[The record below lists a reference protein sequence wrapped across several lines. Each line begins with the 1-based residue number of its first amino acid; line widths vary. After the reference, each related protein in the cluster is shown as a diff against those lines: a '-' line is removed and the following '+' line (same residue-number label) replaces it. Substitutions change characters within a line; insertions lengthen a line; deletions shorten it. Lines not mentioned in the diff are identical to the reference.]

1 MKELKIDPKLAA
13 LFKPLEK
20 EQLDELEE
28 NSKQNTTEP
37 LFMSGRAI
45 SSLTDITAI
54 PS

>member
-28 NSKQNTTEP
+28 KLKAKYDGTP
-37 LFMSGRAI
+37 LYVWKG
-45 SSLTDITAI
+45 
-54 PS
+54 